1 MQDDFQM
8 YSNKTFAN
16 VLTNLVNDSG
26 YSETE
31 ISNKMKRLFGTTIS
45 DKQLKKYMSGTAVP
59 KADSLYLLANFFNVQ
74 IDALVGRCDIED
86 FYYTENARN
95 KNKFHLNTDSRYKLS
110 NMENKTEIYVMN
122 KIITDSNL
130 IETFTAQM
138 ETATIQLQTTPDKEI
153 ENAIITFASN
163 KVQVEIDKLF
173 RKCLHKYNKR

>member
-95 KNKFHLNTDSRYKLS
+95 KNKFHLNNDSKL
-110 NMENKTEIYVMN
+110 
-122 KIITDSNL
+122 
-130 IETFTAQM
+130 
-138 ETATIQLQTTPDKEI
+138 TIFL
-153 ENAIITFASN
+153 
-163 KVQVEIDKLF
+163 
-173 RKCLHKYNKR
+173 